1 MCKKNNQTQQK
12 SPMVEELYPRYLSN
26 LPEGVDLFEGK
37 SQERLA
43 TAIASHI
50 TETDKVEKP
59 TFARLIGLEGKWGS
73 GKSNVIKMLEEEFN
87 GSYTFFC
94 FDAWGNQEDLQRRSI
109 LELLTRDL
117 IEKGKLTGKTTMRV
131 FNREDNG
138 QIEEEECTWSQKLES
153 LLSRKSYTREISV
166 PSFNGWAKT
175 FVLMLLVT
183 GLLIPLLDLVTNQ
196 NVCWWAKLA
205 MAVGPIFIFLLVAGC
220 KKKLPLMWKM
230 YNTEGRSDTTSFV
243 ISEQEPSVR
252 EFKDWMKEISNGIPT
267 TDRLVLVFDNMDRL
281 PSDKVHQF
289 WSLIQTFFADAN
301 DGYNNIWCIV
311 PYDESHLAA
320 VFSGEG
326 DKDKS
331 ITLLRDFLNKTFPVS
346 YRVPEPIV
354 ADYKIIFEQ
363 LFRKAFGDTVDYED
377 VEAISRCYRHIH
389 LEPNVRDMITFINS
403 NVVLAK
409 EWNNALHPLSIAI
422 YVLKA
427 DEMLRNPKVKTNQS
441 GKEIVKAAT
450 TEEYLLATEYY
461 RDFLKLMF
469 GHPYVDY
476 LPNEIAALVYGVEPV
491 KAQELVVKRHIRNCM
506 SDKDNKL
513 TFDQYVDTPQFMHL
527 LEDDVHNMEVT
538 EYEQAVKL
546 IDRIDSAKL
555 TPKVQSRLEGIW
567 QHMGR
572 LFYALTSPV
581 SEYSDYHSTLF
592 KHLTP
597 AEAEACASAFCQ
609 RLINNIDVDGAQL
622 YEQLT
627 ALFNDDYAQSFE
639 VSTICPKNILEAK
652 RFADYAKRAGTN
664 YKRFPLKAKPAELN
678 KFLSESIGKD
688 YPYLPVLP
696 LLKEDDDYTV
706 AEVGKYAVQ
715 QFDLKQA
722 DALTAANLI
731 AVQRVF
737 FDKFLSL
744 RDAKYIQTLW
754 NEVQVDTASAAY
766 DEVYALK
773 TVDSFEG
780 LPDDER
786 HINILVQ
793 KAFFYNTTVQLLQH
807 YLSGHNVS
815 FRRKLLIRMMNENL
829 HDSQPDYP
837 EFVENWQN
845 LANGL
850 GVSKET
856 IIRFADSWG
865 YRLLPDQAK
874 QKPYFN
880 LLADVTWIDAM
891 VATQTSLAKE
901 LLTKCVAEMSQQPK
915 EQYLQANTA
924 NHTNSTW
931 SQALQ
936 KLVVTDYITISSFDP
951 LAEIA
956 ASLLDFV
963 AKNSSFKD
971 TTWNALLGKV
981 DYAAISAQFMET
993 RNKIFRG
1000 DGNYVMN
1007 PAKFLQLHTW
1017 LEQSEIN
1024 TADHCSD
1031 AANQILAKV
1040 VDDTKCQAVILAK
1053 RDYYRPII
1061 ANTRGTASIL
1071 HEKLKTI
1078 LQNQGDTAFAN
1089 YIQEVVKYDEGK

>member
-1 MCKKNNQTQQK
+1 MCNKNKKTQQN
-12 SPMVEELYPRYLSN
+12 SPVEESYPRYLSN
-26 LPEGVDLFEGK
+26 HPEGVDLFEGK

-43 TAIASHI
+43 DAIAMHI
-50 TETDKVEKP
+50 TETDKVDNP
-59 TFARLIGLEGKWGS
+59 IFARLIGLEGKWGS
-73 GKSNVIKMLEEEFN
+73 GKSNVIKMLEDRLKD
-87 GSYTFFC
+87 SYTFFC

-117 IEKGKLTGKTTMRV
+117 IEKGKLTGKTKMRI

-138 QIEEEECTWSQKLES
+138 KIEEDECTWGQKLES
-153 LLSRKSYTREISV
+153 LLSRKSYSREVSV

-196 NVCWWAKLA
+196 DVCWWAKLS
-205 MAVGPIFIFLLVAGC
+205 MAVGPILIFLIIALFSGNL
-220 KKKLPLMWKM
+220 KLMWKM

-252 EFKDWMKEISNGIPT
+252 EFKDWMKEISSGIPT
-267 TDRLVLVFDNMDRL
+267 TDKLVLVFDNMDRL

-301 DGYNNIWCIV
+301 DGYKNIWCIV

-326 DKDKS
+326 DKKDES
-331 ITLLRDFLNKTFPVS
+331 ITLLRGFLNKTFPVS

-363 LFRKAFGDTVDYED
+363 LFGKAFGDTVSQED
-377 VEAISRCYRHIH
+377 VEAICRCYRHVH
-389 LEPNVRDMITFINS
+389 PEPNVREMITFINS

-409 EWNNALHPLSIAI
+409 EWKNTLHPLSIAI

-427 DEMLRNPKVKTNQS
+427 DAILNNSKVKTGPNS
-441 GKEIVKAAT
+441 EEMKNAN
-450 TEEYLLATEYY
+450 TEEYLLANEYL
-461 RDFLKLMF
+461 RDFRKLIF
-469 GHPYVDY
+469 GYPSVDY
-476 LPNEIAALVYGVEPV
+476 LPNEIAALVYGVEPA
-491 KAQELVVKRHIRNCM
+491 KAQELVVKLHIRNCM

-513 TFDQYVDTPQFMHL
+513 TFDQYMETPQFMHL
-527 LEDDVHNMEVT
+527 LEDDVHTMEVT

-546 IDRIDSAKL
+546 IDRIDFAKL
-555 TPKVQSRLEGIW
+555 TPEDQIRLEGIW

-572 LFYALTSPV
+572 QFNALKGPV
-581 SEYSDYHSTLF
+581 SEYSEYHSTLF
-592 KHLTP
+592 RHLTID
-597 AEAEACASAFCQ
+597 EAKTCASTFCQ
-609 RLINNIDVDGAQL
+609 RLVNNKDVGGAQL

-627 ALFNDDYAQSFE
+627 ALFKDDYAQTFDTNSICHA
-639 VSTICPKNILEAK
+639 STLEAK
-652 RFADYAKRAGTN
+652 RFADYVKRADSD

-678 KFLSESIGKD
+678 KFLRESISKE
-688 YPYLPVLP
+688 YPYLQILP
-696 LLKEDDDYTV
+696 LLKDDADYTV
-706 AEVGKYAVQ
+706 AEVGKYAIQ

-737 FDKFLSL
+737 FDKFQSQC
-744 RDAKYIQTLW
+744 DANYIQTLW
-754 NEVQVDTASAAY
+754 NEVQSDAAKAAY
-766 DEVYALK
+766 DEIYALK
-773 TVDSFEG
+773 TVESFEA

-786 HINILVQ
+786 HVNILVQ
-793 KAFFYNTTVQLLQH
+793 KAFFYNTTAQLLQH
-807 YLSGHNVS
+807 YLSGLNVS
-815 FRRKLLIRMMNENL
+815 FRRNLLIRMMSENI

-845 LANGL
+845 FANGL

-865 YRLLPDQAK
+865 YRSLPEQSK
-874 QKPYFN
+874 QKTYFT
-880 LLADVTWIDAM
+880 LLNDVAWID
-891 VATQTSLAKE
+891 SLIANKTPLSEE
-901 LLTKCVAEMSQQPK
+901 LLTKCVAEMSKQPK
-915 EQYLQANTA
+915 EQYLPANTA
-924 NHTNSTW
+924 NHTSSPW
-931 SQALQ
+931 SQSLQ
-936 KLVVTDYITISSFDP
+936 KLVTTDYITLSTFRPMAD
-951 LAEIA
+951 IA

-963 AKNSSFKD
+963 AKNSSFGDAVWKH
-971 TTWNALLGKV
+971 LLKKV
-981 DYAAISAQFMET
+981 DYAYISASFVQT
-993 RNKIFRG
+993 RNNILNG
-1000 DGNYVMN
+1000 QPGYEMN
-1007 PAKFLQLHTW
+1007 PSKFQQLHEW

-1024 TADHCSD
+1024 TKDHCAD

-1040 VDDTKCQAVILAK
+1040 VENANCQAVILAK

-1071 HEKLKTI
+1071 HDKLKAI
-1078 LQNQGDTAFAN
+1078 LQNQSGTEFAKF
-1089 YIQEVVKYDEGK
+1089 IVETVSYDEEKK